1 MDFNLAVNVASSTAS
16 VFHLDLLEGLTSE
29 EVISLLTVLGKVIG
43 HRLPPEKSNLLN
55 SLIGSTSCLWTVE
68 AGNNMSTPSPSPS
81 PSPSPPPNS
90 PVPSPSRPSE
100 TSEAEKKTLSKQ
112 KKKLQTSAKVGL
124 SQYKLLHITCLLQS
138 YVLKG

>member
-1 MDFNLAVNVASSTAS
+1 MDFSLAVNVASSTAS

-29 EVISLLTVLGKVIG
+29 EVINLLTVLGKVIG

-55 SLIGSTSCLWTVE
+55 SLIGSTSCLRTVE
-68 AGNNMSTPSPSPS
+68 AGNNTPSPS

-90 PVPSPSRPSE
+90 PVPSPSRTSE
-100 TSEAEKKTLSKQ
+100 TSEAEKKTLAKQ

-124 SQYKLLHITCLLQS
+124 SQYKLLHMTCLLQS